1 MGSGQFLVTAL
12 SAPHPYFMNIG
23 EALIF
28 GLIFRVLRVEF
39 VIGTHGSLW
48 VVQTRRDLDIVPF
61 HNAFGCT
68 AIGGLVQ
75 ERTPVTGGIL
85 NAHNPVLGLVI
96 GRGGA
101 VDVLGHDRHG
111 VIAIHYAI
119 NHTQLCIAAPQMT
132 LLMN

>member
-1 MGSGQFLVTAL
+1 MGSGQLCYKKL
-12 SAPHPYFMNIG
+12 SAPHPCFMNIS

-28 GLIFRVLRVEF
+28 GVIFRVLRVEF
-39 VIGTHGSLW
+39 VVGTHGSLW
-48 VVQTRRDLDIVPF
+48 VVQTRRDLDIMPF

-68 AIGGLVQ
+68 AIRGIVQ
-75 ERTPVTGGIL
+75 ERTPVAGRIL

-111 VIAIHYAI
+111 VIAIYHAI
-119 NHTQLCIAAPQMT
+119 NHT
-132 LLMN
+132 